1 MNDLLGMLDTLSS
14 IIQKGKHVPFSDKV
28 LLDPEDIDPLI
39 QKIRDSI
46 AGHYLPKWDAFQAS
60 SKPSAPNEPEGAK
73 EYADYV
79 LSHLEFVITKLKK
92 EVKKLEK
99 HIESG
104 RQFLE
109 RNSHAP

>member
-14 IIQKGKHVPFSDKV
+14 IIQKGKPVPFLDKV
-28 LLDPEDIDPLI
+28 LVDPKEIDPLI

-46 AGHYLPKWDAFQAS
+46 SGHYLPKWDALQAS
-60 SKPSAPNEPEGAK
+60 SKDCVPSEPEGAK

-92 EVKKLEK
+92 EVVKLEK